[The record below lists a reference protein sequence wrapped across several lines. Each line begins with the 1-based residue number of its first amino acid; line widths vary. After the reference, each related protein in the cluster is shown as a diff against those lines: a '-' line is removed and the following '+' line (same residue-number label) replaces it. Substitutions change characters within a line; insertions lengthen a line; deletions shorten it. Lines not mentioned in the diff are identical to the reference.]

1 MLEGLPAIMSR
12 YRLGAYQLPAA
23 EVILLRTLL
32 RLFAHDRSFRWHFV
46 DEAPFDALI
55 VDGTSSDQT
64 AKQAAQQARAVLSL
78 VRAVDPEGP
87 DRLPRP
93 VRADRLQQWL
103 QHVQDDL
110 LESRAMTQFG
120 EDQAPAPAPA
130 PSAESEV
137 AFKLRRWP
145 PVSLLHRDP
154 VRIRMATLMSRRFLK
169 VSELASITGLSMQE
183 VHPFV
188 HNLQL
193 VGLVELKREPVA
205 TTSVEP
211 AKETAATKE
220 PNKGFFGK
228 SLIGSIRKRLGL

>member
-1 MLEGLPAIMSR
+1 MLEGLQVIIMSR

-55 VDGTSSDQT
+55 VDGTISDET

-78 VRAVDPEGP
+78 VRADSEGP

-103 QHVQDDL
+103 QRVQDDL

-120 EDQAPAPAPA
+120 EDKAPAPAPV
-130 PSAESEV
+130 STESEV

-154 VRIRMATLMSRRFLK
+154 IRIRMATLMSRRFLK

-193 VGLVELKREPVA
+193 VGLVELKRDQIA
-205 TTSVEP
+205 TTPVEHAKESAKAKEP
-211 AKETAATKE
+211 AKA
-220 PNKGFFGK
+220 FFGK

>member
-1 MLEGLPAIMSR
+1 MSR

-32 RLFAHDRSFRWHFV
+32 RLFAHDRNFRWHFV

-55 VDGTSSDQT
+55 VDGTGSDQT

-78 VRAVDPEGP
+78 VRTIDAEGP

-110 LESRAMTQFG
+110 LESRAMTQIG
-120 EDQAPAPAPA
+120 EDNAPAPDT
-130 PSAESEV
+130 SAATESEV

-169 VSELASITGLSMQE
+169 VSELASITGLSAQE

-193 VGLVELKREPVA
+193 VGLVELKRDPVMA
-205 TTSVEP
+205 APVEL
-211 AKETAATKE
+211 AKEAVATKE
-220 PNKGFFGK
+220 PSKGFFGK

>member
-1 MLEGLPAIMSR
+1 MSG

-32 RLFAHDRSFRWHFV
+32 RLFAHDRNFRWRFV
-46 DEAPFDALI
+46 DEAPYDALI
-55 VDGTSSDQT
+55 VDGTASDLP
-64 AKQAAQQARAVLSL
+64 AKQAGQQARAVLSL
-78 VRAVDPEGP
+78 IRTVDAEGP
-87 DRLPRP
+87 NRLPRP
-93 VRADRLQQWL
+93 LRADRLQQWL
-103 QHVQDDL
+103 LRVQDDL
-110 LESRAMTQFG
+110 LESRAMTQIG
-120 EDQAPAPAPA
+120 EDQPVVKVSAPT
-130 PSAESEV
+130 ESET

-169 VSELASITGLSMQE
+169 ISELASITGLSTQE

-193 VGLVELKREPVA
+193 VGLVELKREQAPTA
-205 TTSVEP
+205 P
-211 AKETAATKE
+211 AELAAK
-220 PNKGFFGK
+220 PPAPDQSNKGFFGK

>member
-1 MLEGLPAIMSR
+1 MVISG

-32 RLFAHDRSFRWHFV
+32 RLFAHDRSFRWQFV
-46 DEAPFDALI
+46 DEVPYDAL
-55 VDGTSSDQT
+55 VADGTVSDLA
-64 AKQAAQQARAVLSL
+64 AKQASQQARAVLSL
-78 VRAVDPEGP
+78 IRTTDPAGP
-87 DRLPRP
+87 NRLPRP
-93 VRADRLQQWL
+93 LRADRLQQWL
-103 QHVQDDL
+103 QQVQDDL
-110 LESRAMTQFG
+110 LESRTMTQIG
-120 EDQAPAPAPA
+120 DDKPVAATPQ
-130 PSAESEV
+130 SENET

-169 VSELASITGLSMQE
+169 ISELASITGLSTQE

-193 VGLVELKREPVA
+193 VGLVELKREQAPNAPAALVA
-205 TTSVEP
+205 KPPPPDQS
-211 AKETAATKE
+211 
-220 PNKGFFGK
+220 KGFFGK

>member
-1 MLEGLPAIMSR
+1 MSG

-32 RLFAHDRSFRWHFV
+32 RLFAHDRNFRWRFV
-46 DEAPFDALI
+46 DEAPYDALI
-55 VDGTSSDQT
+55 ADGTASDMP
-64 AKQAAQQARAVLSL
+64 AKQAGQQARAVLSL
-78 VRAVDPEGP
+78 IRTMDPDGP
-87 DRLPRP
+87 NRLPRP
-93 VRADRLQQWL
+93 LRADRLQQWL
-103 QHVQDDL
+103 QQVQDDL
-110 LESRAMTQFG
+110 LESRTMTQIG
-120 EDQAPAPAPA
+120 EDQPVAKAPQ
-130 PSAESEV
+130 SESET

-169 VSELASITGLSMQE
+169 ISELASITGLSAQE

-193 VGLVELKREPVA
+193 VGLVELKREQAPTAPAELVA
-205 TTSVEP
+205 KPPSP
-211 AKETAATKE
+211 DQS
-220 PNKGFFGK
+220 KGFFGK